1 MSERPTAISL
11 AADSTERSVA
21 RTPLEAEFPPEP
33 SAPAARDTASSSRR
47 MEASKWAFSFPAM
60 LGACLVG
67 RVFYEARNVSIGPE
81 LWWHIKVGQDLL
93 RTHHFPTTDTYSWTV
108 TGHPWMAY
116 EWLGEIV
123 FALVSRAGGVVAL
136 DAFLFA
142 LSSTIM
148 LLLYFFASTRAKNSK
163 AGFVSALILCSLAF
177 ANFTARP
184 QMFGYLF
191 LVLTL
196 IVMEKFRQGVSWP
209 LWTLPL
215 IFLAWVN
222 MHGSFIIGIGIVVLN
237 LVAGL
242 FTFSK
247 GSVQA
252 TAWTPKQRI
261 QLETCLLACLAVLP
275 ITPYGTQLAVYPF
288 DMAFSQPINVASVLE
303 WRPMQ
308 FDLLGGKIFLGLIV
322 IAFLLQM
329 FFRFTWR
336 LEELLLLLGGVVMA
350 CLHIRFVLLFVP
362 FFTPVF
368 AALLARWIPPYQ
380 RAKDKFV
387 LNAVLMAAAAVA
399 IVYYW
404 PAQKSLDGV
413 VAKQFPVGALEYLK
427 EHPVAGKMYNSYGFG
442 GYLVQAGIPTF
453 IDGRGDLYERGGV
466 FGDYMHL
473 TQFKPGAFSVLRH
486 YDIAVCMLERDEPL
500 SAALLELPNWR
511 RVYVD
516 KTSAVFVRQ

>member
-1 MSERPTAISL
+1 MSEHPTAIPLTAGNVDLPAAESQL
-11 AADSTERSVA
+11 ALPDAN
-21 RTPLEAEFPPEP
+21 
-33 SAPAARDTASSSRR
+33 SAPTAAGTRSSSKV
-47 MEASKWAFSFPAM
+47 MEALKWIFSFPAM
-60 LGACLVG
+60 LGVCLIG
-67 RVFYEARNVSIGPE
+67 RVFYEARNFFVDPD
-81 LWWHIKVGQDLL
+81 LWWHIKVGQDIL
-93 RTHHFPTTDTYSWTV
+93 RTHHFPTTDSYSWTV
-108 TGHPWMAY
+108 SGQPWIAY
-116 EWLGEIV
+116 EWFGEIV
-123 FALVSRAGGVVAL
+123 LALVNRAGGVMGL
-136 DAFLFA
+136 DAFLIIFSSIIV
-142 LSSTIM
+142 LS
-148 LLLYFFASTRAKNSK
+148 LYWLAAVRSGNSK

-222 MHGSFIIGIGIVVLN
+222 IHGSFIIGIGIVVLN
-237 LVAGL
+237 LLAGL

-247 GSVQA
+247 GSVEA
-252 TAWTPKQRI
+252 VAWTRKQRI

-275 ITPYGTQLAVYPF
+275 ITPYGTQLAAYPF
-288 DMAFSQPINVASVLE
+288 DMAFSQPVNVASVLE

-336 LEELLLLLGGVVMA
+336 LEELLLLLGGTAMA

-387 LNAVLMAAAAVA
+387 LNAVLMAGAAVA

-404 PAQKSLDGV
+404 PMQKSLDET
-413 VAKQFPVGALEYLK
+413 VAKQFPVGALQYLK

-473 TQFKPGAFSVLRH
+473 TQFKPGGFSVLRR

-500 SAALLELPNWR
+500 SAALLESRNWR